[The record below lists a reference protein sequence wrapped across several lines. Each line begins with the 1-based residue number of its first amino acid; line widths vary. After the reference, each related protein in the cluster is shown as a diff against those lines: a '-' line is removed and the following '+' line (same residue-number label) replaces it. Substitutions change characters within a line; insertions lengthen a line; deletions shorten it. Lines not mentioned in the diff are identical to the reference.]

1 MLFGKNKNTTIS
13 QKFLSDLE
21 KYLQDKYSAPLEET
35 MLLGDKAAPPMM
47 GMEAMAEPMRA
58 EKKVRPGRAR
68 ASKKVSESMPMQEMP
83 LEKTVVLEEEET
95 EDTFPEAQ
103 EFRFNAAPAA
113 QSRTLDEII
122 GNVGENFSEM
132 LLRLLI
138 EKDLKNSEVY
148 HRANIS
154 RKVFSKIMT
163 NPDYHPKKNT
173 VLALAIGMR
182 LNLDETKDL
191 LARAGYALSPGSKF
205 DLIVQYCIEQREY
218 NIVKINIILDD
229 YRQPCLGE

>member
-1 MLFGKNKNTTIS
+1 MLFGKKKNTTIS

-21 KYLQDKYSAPLEET
+21 KYLQEKYSSPLEET
-35 MLLGDKAAPPMM
+35 VILEDKAAPPTM
-47 GMEAMAEPMRA
+47 GMAAMAEPMAPAAPMRA
-58 EKKVRPGRAR
+58 EKKACSGRAR
-68 ASKKVSESMPMQEMP
+68 TSKVSESMP
-83 LEKTVVLEEEET
+83 
-95 EDTFPEAQ
+95 
-103 EFRFNAAPAA
+103 A

-218 NIVKINIILDD
+218 NIIKINIILDD

>member
-21 KYLQDKYSAPLEET
+21 KYLQEKYSSPLEET
-35 MLLGDKAAPPMM
+35 MILEDKAASPTM
-47 GMEAMAEPMRA
+47 GMAAMAEPMAPSAPMRA
-58 EKKVRPGRAR
+58 EKKACSGRAR
-68 ASKKVSESMPMQEMP
+68 ISKVSESMP
-83 LEKTVVLEEEET
+83 
-95 EDTFPEAQ
+95 
-103 EFRFNAAPAA
+103 A

-218 NIVKINIILDD
+218 NIIKINIILDD